1 MLLKV
6 TWERRFICFVYSM
19 PKWQNFF
26 SAKEF
31 ELSRVLDQ
39 KSMLRKRK
47 HFKRDV
53 QVKPAE
59 AGLLLK
65 EHIASFFK
73 KINNPVETATSL
85 RHRLHYYF

>member
-6 TWERRFICFVYSM
+6 TWEREFICFVYST

-26 SAKEF
+26 SAEEF
-31 ELSRVLDQ
+31 KLRRVLDQ

-47 HFKRDV
+47 HFKRHV

-73 KINNPVETATSL
+73 K
-85 RHRLHYYF
+85 

>member
-6 TWERRFICFVYSM
+6 TWERGFICFVYSM

-26 SAKEF
+26 SAEEF
-31 ELSRVLDQ
+31 KMRRVLDQ
-39 KSMLRKRK
+39 NSILRKRK

-65 EHIASFFK
+65 EHMASWVFFK
-73 KINNPVETATSL
+73 EIT
-85 RHRLHYYF
+85 R